1 MIYHNNNDK
10 TYHHIF
16 YQIYLRISH
25 CVGGILCIVS
35 SSSSTH
41 MHRHKH
47 TLKQNK
53 CSNTACRSH
62 TKDSVCQDLCLNG
75 DIQEPSDSS
84 PQKLGNTLNFVLR
97 SKEKGWQVY
106 CLRSSASY
114 VWGSGFGS
122 HTRNPADLTNSTSTH
137 FLTHKLSQWG
147 LTSSDLPLLYTKWFM
162 FVERCEFVF
171 IFSTSCFTFWVERSA
186 SFHSI
191 FMKQPGN
198 FCIAYRKLE
207 LVTISYLHIHSYK
220 FITII
225 SSFPM
230 ITKPVNL
237 TECSWLTWSEK

>member
-1 MIYHNNNDK
+1 MTWNNDK
-10 TYHHIF
+10 KYHHIF
-16 YQIYLRISH
+16 YQIHLRISH

-41 MHRHKH
+41 TH
-47 TLKQNK
+47 THAQTQTHIKTNVPTLPVEATRTMFAKT
-53 CSNTACRSH
+53 C
-62 TKDSVCQDLCLNG
+62 VCGN
-75 DIQEPSDSS
+75 IQEPSDSI
-84 PQKLGNTLNFVLR
+84 PQKLCNTLNFVLW

-106 CLRSSASY
+106 CLGSSASY

-147 LTSSDLPLLYTKWFM
+147 LTSSDLLLLYTKWFTC
-162 FVERCEFVF
+162 FLTDVKFFF
-171 IFSTSCFTFWVERSA
+171 IFSTSCFTSWVERSA
-186 SFHSI
+186 SFNSI
-191 FMKQPGN
+191 FIKQPGN

-230 ITKPVNL
+230 IMKPVNL
-237 TECSWLTWSEK
+237 TECSWLS